1 MIWLNVQLTV
11 LTNGVVSINR
21 CHYNSFIHLNLLT
34 EMTKEQRAPF
44 EQKARDARGNSSS
57 RGNSGSR
64 GAHRSNQRP
73 AANFNQTHPPPLPKG
88 AQSDDLLQQQQE
100 EEVRYEYRVNM
111 VKSLINAMS
120 NKNQLIN
127 TKLFVIASNIIV
139 KTDQNQY
146 LPLEIGIVQFSIKDG
161 LTDSLH
167 EFINPGPIPLG
178 ISLFYIMNFC

>member
-1 MIWLNVQLTV
+1 
-11 LTNGVVSINR
+11 
-21 CHYNSFIHLNLLT
+21 
-34 EMTKEQRAPF
+34 MTKEQRAPF
-44 EQKARDARGNSSS
+44 EQKARDARGN
-57 RGNSGSR
+57 GNGGGSR
-64 GAHRSNQRP
+64 GAHRTSQRS
-73 AANFNQTHPPPLPKG
+73 AVNFNQTHPPPLPSG

-127 TKLFVIASNIIV
+127 TKLFVIASNIVV
-139 KTDQNQY
+139 KTDKNQY

-167 EFINPGPIPLG
+167 QFINPGPIPLG
-178 ISLFYIMNFC
+178 ISFFYIMNFCSIFLYVKVMQGKQRNMSN